1 VAISVIAF
9 SEKRQGD
16 RWVLVE
22 REVMDW
28 HARTYSAFLA
38 GVRNSSLVPPIAE
51 PRGAPVDMSEPVA
64 EEFVEQGSDA
74 VAPSWL
80 SMQELLQFDYETR
93 FEDRRVARRMPAGYL
108 DHAAIGEPGEGRI
121 VTYREF
127 LGPAYFEELEKLSES
142 GAERVVFW
150 FSI

>member
-1 VAISVIAF
+1 MAISVIAF
-9 SEKRQGD
+9 SEKRQDG

-38 GVRNSSLVPPIAE
+38 GVRNSSLVPPIAQ
-51 PRGAPVDMSEPVA
+51 PRGVPADLSEPVA
-64 EEFVEQGSDA
+64 KEFVEQGSDA
-74 VAPSWL
+74 VEPSWL
-80 SMQELLQFDYETR
+80 SMQELLQFDYEQR
-93 FEDRRVARRMPAGYL
+93 FEDRRVARRVPAGYL
-108 DHAAIGEPGEGRI
+108 DHAATGEPGEGR
-121 VTYREF
+121 VVSYREF
-127 LGPAYFEELEKLSES
+127 LGPAYFEELDKLSGS